1 MRIGWVGFHIE
12 GVPALEAILE
22 QGIQVEA
29 AITLKPESAA
39 KRSGAAD
46 YQSLCRRHSLPLHEV
61 TNINDPGSIE
71 LLRRMDLD
79 LLIVLGWT
87 QILKPETLR
96 TAKIGV
102 IGAHAS
108 LLPRNRGRAP
118 VNWVILR
125 AEQQTGNSLIWLTEY
140 VDSGDIIDQTI
151 IPITPYDTCASIYQ
165 RVADSNKEMLLKALS
180 RLRKGERPGRAQ
192 TSSNEPLLPGRRPQD
207 GAIDWAKPSS
217 EIYNFVRAL
226 TRPYPGAFSY
236 LNGERWLIWH
246 CALVPGEPFFE
257 GKPGQVIG
265 PVYSPIEGACGQL
278 VRCGN
283 GAVILL
289 ELQRSNG
296 EILAG
301 RRLSEQAWNSQ
312 VWHHDK

>member
-46 YQSLCRRHSLPLHEV
+46 YQSLCQGHSLLLHEV
-61 TNINDPGSIE
+61 TNINDPGSVE
-71 LLRRMDLD
+71 LLRKLDLD

-87 QILKPETLR
+87 QILKPETLL

-125 AEQQTGNSLIWLTEY
+125 GEQQTGNSLIWLTEH

-151 IPITPYDTCASIYQ
+151 IPITLYDTCASLYQ

-180 RLRKGERPGRAQ
+180 KLMKGERPGRPQ

-236 LNGERWLIWH
+236 LDGERWLIWH
-246 CALVPGEPFFE
+246 CALVPGEPSFDA
-257 GKPGQVIG
+257 KPGQVIG

-278 VRCGN
+278 VNCGN
-283 GAVILL
+283 GAVILS
-289 ELQRSNG
+289 ELQRTSG

-301 RRLSEQAWNSQ
+301 RRLSEQAWNRQ
-312 VWHHDK
+312 VWHHDR

>member
-1 MRIGWVGFHIE
+1 MRIGWIGFHME
-12 GVPALEAILE
+12 GIPALEAILQ
-22 QGIQVEA
+22 QGTRVQAV
-29 AITLKPESAA
+29 ITLKPESAA

-46 YQSLCRRHSLPLHEV
+46 YQTLCRRFSLPLHEV
-61 TNINDPGSIE
+61 TNINEPGSIE
-71 LLRRMDLD
+71 LLRKMDLD

-87 QILKPETLR
+87 QILKPEALR

-125 AEQQTGNSLIWLTEY
+125 GEQQTGNSLIWLAEH

-151 IPITPYDTCASIYQ
+151 IPITPYDTCATIYQ
-165 RVADSNKEMLLKALS
+165 RVADSNKEMILKTITKLM
-180 RLRKGERPGRAQ
+180 KGERPGKPQ
-192 TSSNEPLLPGRRPQD
+192 KSSNEILLPGRRPQD
-207 GAIDWAKPSS
+207 GAIDWAKPSG

-236 LNGERWLIWH
+236 LDDERWLIWQ
-246 CALVPGEPFFE
+246 CALVPGEPSFNAN
-257 GKPGQVIG
+257 PGQIIG
-265 PVYSPIEGACGQL
+265 PVYSPVESACGQW
-278 VRCGN
+278 VNCGN

-289 ELQRSNG
+289 EVQRSNG
-296 EILAG
+296 QVLMG
-301 RRLSEQAWNSQ
+301 PRLSDQKWANK
-312 VWHHDK
+312 VWHYE

>member
-1 MRIGWVGFHIE
+1 ME
-12 GVPALEAILE
+12 GIPALEAILE
-22 QGIQVEA
+22 QGIRVEA
-29 AITLKPESAA
+29 AFTLKPESAA

-46 YQSLCRRHSLPLHEV
+46 YQTLCRRFSLPLHEV

-71 LLRRMDLD
+71 MLRKLDLD
-79 LLIVLGWT
+79 LLIVFGWT
-87 QILKPETLR
+87 QILKPETLG

-125 AEQQTGNSLIWLTEY
+125 GERQTGNSLIWLAEH

-165 RVADSNKEMLLKALS
+165 RVAESNKEMILKAVAKLM
-180 RLRKGERPGRAQ
+180 KGERPGRPQ
-192 TSSNEPLLPGRRPQD
+192 TSSNDPLLPGRRPQD
-207 GAIDWAKPSS
+207 GAIDWAKPGA
-217 EIYNFVRAL
+217 EIYDFVRAL

-236 LNGERWLIWH
+236 LDGERWLIWH
-246 CALVPGEPFFE
+246 CALVPGEPSSNA
-257 GKPGQVIG
+257 KPGQVVG
-265 PVYSPIEGACGQL
+265 PVYSPVEGACGQW
-278 VRCGN
+278 VNCGS

-289 ELQRSNG
+289 ELEGSNG
-296 EILAG
+296 EILTG
-301 RRLSEQAWNSQ
+301 RWLSEQAWEGK
-312 VWHHDK
+312 VWRHEQ